1 MKRGALFILGVF
13 LCVLIVLSPRT
24 YSIPERNTEYI
35 PGTIGVSD
43 LSTFIKS
50 LEELKNLNDPVA
62 NMYIEEIKSSISSGD
77 YDKAN
82 KLLAELQTYLK
93 EKYGN
98 NLSGLDPELAK
109 DIAFVESIKEVN
121 ERGTIVDI
129 SKYLNDLAGLI
140 KNPDELKQ
148 LLDIANKLENGLPL
162 SDAEKALLGKMLED
176 FNIKEAVP
184 SNVSL
189 NELSNL
195 FNNTGVNNLT
205 VPKIS
210 VPSSLNMSLPSSNPS
225 IPSLVSLGSPGSL
238 VLPSIPT
245 EYLVAVL
252 IPVIIASMIYL
263 ARDRFSTIDLIIRK
277 KLAKAIATTMSRIKH
292 IDDPVARLYGIWL
305 SLAKTFGYPRYS
317 WETPREHLQKVRD
330 NILRKRGSIIVKL
343 YEMKFYG
350 MKEPRSDEIEKAKKE
365 LEAE

>member
-1 MKRGALFILGVF
+1 MKRGTIFILGAF
-13 LCVLIVLSPRT
+13 LFVLILLSPRA

-77 YDKAN
+77 YDEAN

-98 NLSGLDPELAK
+98 LSGLDPELAK
-109 DIAFVESIKEVN
+109 DIAFIESIKEVN
-121 ERGTIVDI
+121 ERGAIVDI

-148 LLDIANKLENGLPL
+148 LLDIADKLENGLPL
-162 SDAEKALLGKMLED
+162 SDAEKALLGKMLEA
-176 FNIKEAVP
+176 FNIKEAGP
-184 SNVSL
+184 GNVSL
-189 NELSNL
+189 NELNNL
-195 FNNTGVNNLT
+195 FNNTGVNNIT
-205 VPKIS
+205 IPKIS

-225 IPSLVSLGSPGSL
+225 IPSLVSLGSPSSL

-245 EYLVAVL
+245 QYLVAVL

-263 ARDRFSTIDLIIRK
+263 ARDRFSAMRLSMRK
-277 KLAKAIATTMSRIKH
+277 KLAKAIAITMSRIKH
-292 IDDPVARLYGIWL
+292 IDDPVARLYRIWL
-305 SLAKTFGYPRYS
+305 SLANAFGYPRYS
-317 WETPREHLQKVRD
+317 WETPREHLQKIRD
-330 NILRKRGSIIVKL
+330 DILRKRGSIIVKL

-350 MKEPRSDEIEKAKKE
+350 MKEPRSDEIEKARKE